1 MCGVVIRELP
11 AAAPTLGTIA
21 CWPQPPAHAPRVR
34 HGQPRVTRPVASGQV
49 SSRDDEGRP
58 SSHLLTLLLK
68 LDGVHCFAQEIKA

>member
-34 HGQPRVTRPVASGQV
+34 HGQATCHVSMGQWADRLSEMMRAGHRVTTN
-49 SSRDDEGRP
+49 
-58 SSHLLTLLLK
+58 HLLTLLFK
-68 LDGVHCFAQEIKA
+68 LVGLDT

>member
-34 HGQPRVTRPVASGQV
+34 HGPATCHVSSGQWADQLSEMMRLGHRVTTN
-49 SSRDDEGRP
+49 
-58 SSHLLTLLLK
+58 HLLTLLFRLLG
-68 LDGVHCFAQEIKA
+68 LDT